1 MKTKLYTFIFASV
14 AALAVNAQQET
25 AIANKQSLPKGVQES
40 WFDAATA
47 VVNTIQY
54 DFYNGPQSG
63 SYRVANNANRLG
75 FEVSASGYTAGALR
89 FSPNEES
96 WTVGFRLQMPEM
108 SGAYIMYKKDQSIT
122 YQWEK
127 AAVEYV
133 NDPSGFRQN
142 FIVSAKP
149 NAEGPLTIRMA
160 IETSMDVSLRGPN
173 KLAFSNA
180 GKPKEVKMY
189 YQDLKVW
196 DANHQSLDAHMELDE
211 QSRQLSIVVNDENAV
226 YPITVDPL
234 NQTAEWTTSADGILP
249 GLLTNL
255 QLQVQTTYGYTVTG
269 LGDINGDGFDDVAVS
284 APTMADVISG
294 TGSLSSVGAVFVYL
308 GSATGLSTTPS
319 KVLQPN
325 TAVTG
330 ALFGLS
336 VDAGDISG
344 DGKNDIVIGAPL
356 DRYQTAVDGLF
367 GGTVNVNVTAGKV
380 YYYRSE
386 DLLASSNPT
395 PFLQIRLQG
404 SNYFSLL
411 GNLSVTPLFGYAVA
425 VTNDLNADGRADLIV
440 GAPTY
445 AGVNI
450 LSVKNGAAY
459 VFYSDNLNTTSPAE
473 LSLPTPSLLGITSFP
488 LLNSSGLLYGF
499 SVDGVG
505 DFNMDGKADVV
516 VGAPAGIDLSSLG
529 SIFTGQV
536 LGGSA
541 YVYYGS
547 GTASGI
553 NTAIGCKLTAGSS
566 GLLGNAANLFGYKVK
581 GTRNGAGARNGNILV
596 GAPAGS
602 VLSNVVNGLRVKAG
616 QIGVFVRSA
625 SLPASPSTAVTP
637 TQTLSSPRSSS
648 ILSILSG
655 QSINLSLL
663 YGASMD
669 NMLDVNCDGIGDL
682 IAGEPASTNVPL
694 LGANVVGGSAY
705 VYTGKSDGTYNST
718 PIWTLTTSVSPLLGV
733 NATSLIGYSVAGAR
747 YIMGRSQGV
756 RALVGGPAN
765 ALDFGSGLLNLGN
778 TLGTTLSFVADNNGL
793 GKAYLYSFTSCN
805 ITLPVNLVEFT
816 GNKHDLTVELGWTTV
831 SEDNFSHYELERST
845 DGIRYT
851 TLAMVFAKGEPRN
864 NYGYTDRHP
873 YMGVNY
879 YRLKM
884 IDKNGQFKYSQV
896 VTASFD
902 QKLPAD
908 VVVAPNPVKG
918 SQIHVKLIGLSTGV
932 YRMELHNSAGQL
944 LQASSLRVTQ
954 FEQFETI
961 TRPGNTPSGIYW
973 LNVYDDTNTRVKTVR
988 VFMNNE

>member
-1 MKTKLYTFIFASV
+1 MKTKFYFIILALFASS
-14 AALAVNAQQET
+14 AITAQQQKAVNQPQQ
-25 AIANKQSLPKGVQES
+25 LPAGVQEE

-47 VVNTIQY
+47 VANTLQY
-54 DFYNGPQSG
+54 DFYNGSEG
-63 SYRVANNANRLG
+63 GAFRVANNANRFG
-75 FEVSASGYTAGALR
+75 FEVNASGYTVGPLR
-89 FSPNEES
+89 YSPQQENWS
-96 WTVGFRLQMPEM
+96 VHFKLQMPGM
-108 SGAYIMYKKDQSIT
+108 SGSYIMYKKDRSLT
-122 YQWEK
+122 YQWK
-127 AAVEYV
+127 NAAVQYV
-133 NDPSGFRQN
+133 NDQSGFRQN
-142 FIVSAKP
+142 FIVSERP
-149 NAEGPLTIRMA
+149 DAEGPLTIRMA
-160 IETSMDVSLRGPN
+160 IETALDVSMRTPHT
-173 KLAFSNA
+173 LAFSAA
-180 GKPKEVKMY
+180 GKPRQVKLY
-189 YQDLKVW
+189 YEDLKVW
-196 DANHQSLDAHMELDE
+196 DANHKALDAHMELNE
-211 QSRQLSIVVNDENAV
+211 QSRELAIVVNDAGAA
-226 YPITVDPL
+226 YPVTVDPL
-234 NQTAEWTTSADGILP
+234 NHTAEWTTSADGVLP
-249 GLLTNL
+249 GLLNNL
-255 QLQVQTTYGYTVTG
+255 QLQVQTTYGYTVTA
-269 LGDINGDGFDDVAVS
+269 LGDINGDGYDDVAVS

-294 TGSLSSVGAVFVYL
+294 NGTLSSVGAVFVYL
-308 GSATGLSTTPS
+308 GSSSGLPTMPS

-325 TAVTG
+325 TAVSG

-356 DRYQTAVDGLF
+356 DRYQTSVDGLF

-386 DLLASSNPT
+386 DLLGSPNPT

-404 SNYFSLL
+404 SDYFSLL
-411 GNLSVTPLFGYAVA
+411 GNLTVTPLFGYSVS
-425 VTNDLNADGRADLIV
+425 VTNDLNGDGRADLLV

-450 LSVKNGAAY
+450 LSVRNGAAY
-459 VFYSDNLNTTSPAE
+459 VYYSDNLGTSSPAQ

-505 DFNMDGKADVV
+505 DFNMDGNPDVV
-516 VGAPAGIDLSSLG
+516 VGAPAGVDLSSLG
-529 SIFTGQV
+529 GIFSGQV

-541 YVYYGS
+541 YVYYGT
-547 GTASGI
+547 GTSAGI
-553 NTAIGCKLTAGSS
+553 NTAIGCKLTAGGS
-566 GLLGNAANLFGYKVK
+566 GLLGNVANLFGYKVK
-581 GTRNGAGARNGNILV
+581 GVRNGAGARNGNILV
-596 GAPAGS
+596 GAPVGS
-602 VLSNVVNGLRVKAG
+602 VLSNVLNGLRVKAG
-616 QIGVFVRSA
+616 QIGVFVRSN
-625 SLPASPSTAVTP
+625 SLPGNPATAVTP
-637 TQTLSSPRSSS
+637 AQTLSSPRSSS

-655 QSINLSLL
+655 QSLNLALL

-682 IAGEPASTNVPL
+682 IVGEPASTNVPL
-694 LGANVVGGSAY
+694 IGANVVGGSAY
-705 VYTGKSDGTYNST
+705 VYTGKPDGTYNTT

-733 NATSLIGYSVAGAR
+733 NATALIGYSVAGAR

-816 GNKHDLTVELGWTTV
+816 GTKKDLTVELGWTTV
-831 SEDNFSHYELERST
+831 TEDNFSHYELERST
-845 DGIRYT
+845 DGTRFT
-851 TLAMVFAKGEPRN
+851 TLALVFAKGEVRN
-864 NYGYTDRHP
+864 NYQYVDRHP
-873 YMGVNY
+873 YMGINY

-908 VVVAPNPVKG
+908 VVVAPNPVSG
-918 SQIHVKLIGLSTGV
+918 GQINVKLIGLANGV
-932 YRMELHNSAGQL
+932 YRMELHNAAGQL
-944 LQASSLRVTQ
+944 LQARSLRVTQ
-954 FEQFETI
+954 FEQFETM